1 MSMSVEDTHSD
12 FNNLVSR
19 FLSGEL
25 SPEEDLQLRKI
36 VKREPE
42 KSRLLDEYRKIWDSV
57 GSVANRKSYDLDAEW
72 DIMREKLPETG
83 TRLQTLARTVLFYT
97 YRVAAALVVGL
108 IFAFAWIYAT
118 RMAGTEQF
126 VAGNEPLE
134 VLLEDGTRVTV
145 NRNSK
150 IRYQKKFSE
159 SERKI
164 YLAGEAWFEVA
175 REPSRPFVIDAGAAL
190 VEVLGT
196 RFNVNAYKGNPTVEI
211 TVESGVVS
219 LTAKQDQKE
228 QIVLRA
234 GNSGTFNKESKQ
246 LNLIRQSNPNNI
258 SWKTRELYFDHTSLQ
273 EVADLLNTVYNTN
286 LVIMNRELAACTIT
300 VTFRDQSLEAVLNV
314 LEMTLDLDI
323 THTGDQI
330 SLDGKGCVE

>member
-12 FNNLVSR
+12 FNNLVAR

-25 SPEEDLQLRKI
+25 SPEEDLQLREI
-36 VKREPE
+36 LRREPE
-42 KSRLLDEYRKIWDSV
+42 KSGLLDEYRKIWDSV
-57 GSVANRKSYDLDAEW
+57 GSAANRDSYDLDAEW
-72 DIMREKLPETG
+72 DMISKKLPETV
-83 TRLQTLARTVLFYT
+83 TRLKTPARRVLFYT

-108 IFAFAWIYAT
+108 IFVFAWIYAT
-118 RMAGTEQF
+118 RIAGTEQL
-126 VAGNEPLE
+126 VAENEPLE
-134 VLLEDGTRVTV
+134 VVLDDGTRVTV

-150 IRYQKKFSE
+150 IRYQKKFSV

-175 REPSRPFVIDAGAAL
+175 RDTSRPFIIDAGTAL

-196 RFNVNAYKGNPTVEI
+196 RFNVNAYKGNPIVEI
-211 TVESGVVS
+211 TVESGVVALS
-219 LTAKQDQKE
+219 AKQDLQE

-234 GNSGTFNKESKQ
+234 GNGGTFNKESKQ
-246 LNLIRQSNPNNI
+246 LDLIQHSNPNNI
-258 SWKTRELYFDHTSLQ
+258 SWKTRELYFDHSSLQ
-273 EVADLLNTVYNTN
+273 EVAEVINTVYNTN
-286 LVIMNRELAACTIT
+286 LVIMNRELSECPIT
-300 VTFRDQSLEAVLNV
+300 VSFRDQSLESVLNV

-330 SLDGKGCVE
+330 SLDGAGCVE